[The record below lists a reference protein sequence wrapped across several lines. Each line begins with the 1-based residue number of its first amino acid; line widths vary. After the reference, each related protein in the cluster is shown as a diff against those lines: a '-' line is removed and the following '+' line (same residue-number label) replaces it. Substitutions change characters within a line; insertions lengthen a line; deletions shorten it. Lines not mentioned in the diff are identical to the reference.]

1 MIRINRE
8 TDYGVMILSL
18 VAMDP
23 GRRYNA
29 TVLAEQ
35 LGLSQPMVSKILKHL
50 AKAGLV
56 ESFRGAKGGYGL
68 VGEPENI
75 TVADIIAA
83 LEGPIALTD
92 CVEGGTNVCQYHG
105 HCVISSNWNRIN
117 RVVQK
122 ALEAISLKDMTRPLN
137 ELGKVGPTEAHVSL
151 PSLTR

>member
-18 VAMDP
+18 VAMEP
-23 GRRYNA
+23 ERRYNA
-29 TVLAEQ
+29 KLLAEQ

-50 AKAGLV
+50 TRAGLLA
-56 ESFRGAKGGYGL
+56 SFRGAKGGYGL
-68 VGEPENI
+68 TRAPEQI
-75 TVADIIAA
+75 TVADIVAA

-92 CVEGGTNVCQYHG
+92 CVEGATSSCQYHG
-105 HCVISSNWNRIN
+105 SCVISSNWNRIN

-137 ELGKVGPTEAHVSL
+137 ELNPAGPREAYVSL
-151 PSLTR
+151 ASLTR